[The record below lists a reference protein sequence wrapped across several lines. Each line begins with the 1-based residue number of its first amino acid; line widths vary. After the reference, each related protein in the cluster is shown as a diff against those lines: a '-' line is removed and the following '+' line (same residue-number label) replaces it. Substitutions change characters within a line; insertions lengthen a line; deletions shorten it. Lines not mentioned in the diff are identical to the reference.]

1 MFRSFFSLLAFL
13 TILSSHADSGQYD
26 GGFYSEVER
35 ATYDALVKANGE
47 FVLAGPPHQAA
58 LMAYRAAVLE
68 YSLSIKITS
77 PSGDLKILNVLEQK

>member
-13 TILSSHADSGQYD
+13 TILSSYAALAYD
-26 GGFYSEVER
+26 IEDYATTER
-35 ATYDALVKANGE
+35 ATYDALVKANDE

-68 YSLSIKITS
+68 YSLSIKVTS